1 MMTNKNF
8 KKSFPTISSDPFNS
22 HNSMFPAVLVVVFV
36 TVLVGVSMTLPI
48 AMIFIGKLL
57 FYMSEK
63 SELQ

>member
-1 MMTNKNF
+1 MTNKNF
-8 KKSFPTISSDPFNS
+8 KKSFPTISSDPFNY